1 MSTVGYGDV
10 IPANALTRTL
20 ACIEVVLGIGW
31 VTVVLSAAAAL
42 VRPKVD
48 LVLKRE
54 WEEVGEHDPDIG
66 PTEQIVEA
74 TVRKAVS

>member
-1 MSTVGYGDV
+1 
-10 IPANALTRTL
+10 
-20 ACIEVVLGIGW
+20 VLGIGW

-54 WEEVGEHDPDIG
+54 WAEVGEEDPDA
-66 PTEQIVEA
+66 PAVE
-74 TVRKAVS
+74 TQSRKAAG

>member
-1 MSTVGYGDV
+1 MATLFLPTPS
-10 IPANALTRTL
+10 PATL

-48 LVLKRE
+48 LVLKHE
-54 WEEVGEHDPDIG
+54 WEEVGEQDPDIS
-66 PTEQIVEA
+66 TAEEVVE
-74 TVRKAVS
+74 TKIRKAAG